1 MSQVQASANTH
12 LQLGINTCFAV
23 KRWPEPRQWLAIVK
37 QELGL
42 QCCQFS
48 LDLVDPMLDERA
60 TAAYADEVRSFA
72 REQGILLHSS
82 FTGLAAYS
90 WSQLLHPDEAMRE
103 AAMQWYMRAIRFTA
117 RLGASGMG
125 GHIGALSARDAAD
138 EVRKRALIAEMRERL
153 ATLARY
159 AARQGLQFL
168 LFENMAVPREWGHSI
183 EEAQSLAGDVPGGVP
198 LVLCYDVGHPCALHT
213 GSSSDDYLA
222 WFAQS
227 WPHTPVVHLQQTDRS
242 GDHHWPFTQ
251 AYNAQGIV
259 RAEHVLAALRG
270 WLHTSPIYLFLEPI
284 HPFEADDDVVLRD
297 LKESVQYW
305 QAAIAVGAGVE

>member
-1 MSQVQASANTH
+1 MSEEPASAYPH
-12 LQLGINTCFAV
+12 LQLGVNTCFAV

-42 QCCQFS
+42 RCCQFS
-48 LDLVDPMLDERA
+48 LDLVDPLLDERA
-60 TAAYADEVRSFA
+60 TAAYADEARSLA
-72 REQGILLHSS
+72 REQGILLHST

-90 WSQLLHPDEAMRE
+90 WSQLLHPNEAMRE

-117 RLGASGMG
+117 RLGASGTG

-138 EVRKRALIAEMRERL
+138 ETRKRALIAEMRERL
-153 ATLARY
+153 AALARY

-183 EEAQSLAGDVPGGVP
+183 EEARSLAGEVPGGVP

-213 GSSSDDYLA
+213 GTPSDDYLA
-222 WFAQS
+222 WFAQP

-251 AYNAQGIV
+251 AYNAQGII
-259 RAEHVLAALRG
+259 RAEQVLAALKR
-270 WLHTSPIYLFLEPI
+270 WPHTSPIYLFLEPI
-284 HPFEADDDVVLRD
+284 HPFEAADEVVLGE
-297 LKESVQYW
+297 LKESVRYW
-305 QAAIAVGAGVE
+305 QAAIKQ